1 MNISVFLAPGFEEIE
16 ALTVV
21 DYLRRAG
28 QNVVSVSLQES
39 GIHAGGAG
47 QTVVTG
53 SHGISVVA
61 DIELKGYEEY
71 LNGSLPDVIYLPG
84 GMPGAENLS
93 KNQFLFDFIRKMA
106 ESGKTVAAM
115 CASPA
120 VVLARTGIL
129 AGRRW
134 TCYPKMENEL
144 EKWCGSTLDAE
155 KLTENSVH
163 EKNVP
168 FVFDGNV
175 LTGRGPGTAEQF
187 AMKLVELTTGEQ
199 IADRIRISACQR

>member
-84 GMPGAENLS
+84 GMLE
-93 KNQFLFDFIRKMA
+93 RKIFQKI
-106 ESGKTVAAM
+106 SFCLILYGKW
-115 CASPA
+115 
-120 VVLARTGIL
+120 LR
-129 AGRRW
+129 
-134 TCYPKMENEL
+134 
-144 EKWCGSTLDAE
+144 AE
-155 KLTENSVH
+155 KLWLQCVH
-163 EKNVP
+163 LLLLCLHVQEFLLAEGGPAIRKWKMSWKNGAAVP
-168 FVFDGNV
+168 
-175 LTGRGPGTAEQF
+175 L
-187 AMKLVELTTGEQ
+187 MLK
-199 IADRIRISACQR
+199 S

>member
-16 ALTVV
+16 ALAVV

-39 GIHAGGAG
+39 VIHAGGAG

-93 KNQFLFDFIRKMA
+93 KNQFCLILY
-106 ESGKTVAAM
+106 GKW
-115 CASPA
+115 
-120 VVLARTGIL
+120 LR
-129 AGRRW
+129 
-134 TCYPKMENEL
+134 
-144 EKWCGSTLDAE
+144 AE
-155 KLTENSVH
+155 KLWLQCVH
-163 EKNVP
+163 LLLLCLHVQEFLLAEGGPAIRKWKMSWKNGAAVP
-168 FVFDGNV
+168 
-175 LTGRGPGTAEQF
+175 L
-187 AMKLVELTTGEQ
+187 MLK
-199 IADRIRISACQR
+199 S